1 MKKYIFQNRQANYM
15 SSRRLKAYAKMFG
28 LRGRPQ
34 KLKAAFHTLIAAANG
49 GLERPSIKTKA
60 VFF

>member
-34 KLKAAFHTLIAAANG
+34 KLKAAFHT
-49 GLERPSIKTKA
+49 
-60 VFF
+60 